1 MEWVA
6 TDRFKKSL
14 QPPRSSDRRLL
25 QQNRHFCDLGDQLPL
40 VGFRIDCGHPEGFAT
55 LAKISRMAH
64 GVSLFGLLIS
74 LFP

>member
-1 MEWVA
+1 MRTGVLSENSDERQCLGEWERKVV
-6 TDRFKKSL
+6 RNWL
-14 QPPRSSDRRLL
+14 
-25 QQNRHFCDLGDQLPL
+25 FCDLGDQLPL
-40 VGFRIDCGHPEGFAT
+40 VGFRIDCGHPEGFAA

>member
-25 QQNRHFCDLGDQLPL
+25 QQNLPGAEVNKIDIL
-40 VGFRIDCGHPEGFAT
+40 KSEGGGFH
-55 LAKISRMAH
+55 L
-64 GVSLFGLLIS
+64 
-74 LFP
+74 